1 MDSYSPRGFS
11 LLPPVVKNLLIIN
24 GIFILAT
31 ITFETV
37 YKIQLADYLGL
48 HYFESKLF
56 QPWQY
61 ITYMFM
67 HAGFDHLLFNMF
79 ALWMFGYVLENY
91 WGGKKFLFY
100 YLVTGVG
107 AAIVQTAV
115 LWYDI
120 NTIKHAANVF
130 QNSPSP
136 DNFII
141 FMNEHFQGFY
151 NPAKLQEFIANW
163 SNNAFNPEYVQQA
176 NGYIDEFINI
186 KMNIPTVGASGA
198 VFGILLAF
206 GMMFPNTLI
215 YIYFLFPIKAKW
227 FVIIY
232 GALELFFGV
241 TNSHSNVA
249 HFAHLG
255 GMLFG
260 FFLIKYWKKNNNDYY
275 I

>member
-1 MDSYSPRGFS
+1 
-11 LLPPVVKNLLIIN
+11 
-24 GIFILAT
+24 
-31 ITFETV
+31 
-37 YKIQLADYLGL
+37 
-48 HYFESKLF
+48 
-56 QPWQY
+56 
-61 ITYMFM
+61 MFM

-130 QNSPSP
+130 QSSPSP

-151 NPAKLQEFIANW
+151 NPAKLQEFITNW
-163 SNNAFNPEYVQQA
+163 SNNALNPEYIQQA
-176 NGYIDEFINI
+176 NGYIEEFINI